1 MEKTWDHKK
10 EEEEIYKRWEEA
22 GVFKA
27 SKTGEPYTI
36 LMPPPN
42 ANASLHAGHG
52 MYTVEDVL
60 IRWKRM
66 QGYSTLWQPGVDHAG
81 FETQFV
87 YEKYLKKQGKSRF
100 DFDRESLYKNVAKF
114 VDENSGQIYK
124 QFKRL
129 GFGADWKRSVFTL
142 DKKVRDCVL
151 NTFKKMAN
159 DNLIYRSNYLVNYCN
174 YCGTSLSELETDHKD
189 RVDPLYFIKYGPIT
203 VATTRP
209 ETMFGDVAVAVNPK
223 DKRYKNLIGKL
234 VKLPFTSRRIPI
246 IADEM
251 VDMEFG
257 TGAVKITPAHDQND
271 FEVGKRAKLKE
282 ISVIDLMGKMR
293 LPDDAKLEGIEGMK
307 VRMARDEVIRALVK
321 EKLIEKIDEKYSHSV
336 MVCYKCGRDLEPSI
350 IPNWFVKVKTLK
362 KPVIKAVNEDKV
374 KFYPKRFK
382 KQMLSWLAIMHD
394 WPISR
399 QIAWG
404 IRIPAWYKLET
415 NGQIKISFIDKKGER
430 VNGLA
435 NELLKQYDFGEIE
448 NGLQNLIAPNE
459 AEYIISETK
468 PKGNY
473 LQETDTFDTWFSSG
487 QWPMVTLEKQEY
499 KTRLPTDVMGTLHE
513 ILRFWVSRMMMFS
526 LYLEN
531 KIPFKDVYLWSMVA
545 DKKGKKMSKSSG
557 NVVNPIEL
565 VDKYGADA
573 FRFSLLYGTAQGSK
587 IILSEDKV
595 RAMRNFSNK
604 IWNAARFIENSKIQ
618 KPRKKQISKSNDQ
631 VFKQRL
637 NEVTK
642 KTTEFLEKYEFGL
655 ATEFLYQEFWHW
667 YCDECIEKNKK
678 GEISNEALL
687 EGLKTF
693 LKLLHPFVPF
703 VTEAVWQEMKFE
715 GLLVQQRWPS
725 SRKKNFTSEQIIFK
739 KK

>member
-1 MEKTWDHKK
+1 MGMEKTWDHKK
-10 EEEEIYKRWEEA
+10 YEEEIYKRWEKA

-27 SKTGEPYTI
+27 GKTGEPYTI

-60 IRWKRM
+60 IRFKRM
-66 QGYSTLWQPGVDHAG
+66 QGFSALWQPGVDHAG

-87 YEKYLKKQGKSRF
+87 YEKHLKKQGKSRF
-100 DFDRESLYKNVAKF
+100 DFDRETLYKNVAEF
-114 VDENSGQIYK
+114 VDKNSGQIYE

-129 GFGADWKRSVFTL
+129 GFGADWNRSVFTL
-142 DKKVRDCVL
+142 DKKVRDHVVK
-151 NTFKKMAN
+151 TFKKMA
-159 DNLIYRSNYLVNYCN
+159 DDDKVYRSNYLVNYCN
-174 YCGTSLSELETDHKD
+174 YCGTSLSELETDHQE
-189 RVDPLYFIKYGPIT
+189 RVDPLYFIKYGSIT

-223 DKRYKNLIGKL
+223 DKRYKDLIGKL
-234 VKLPFTSRRIPI
+234 VKLPFTNREIPI

-282 ISVIDLMGKMR
+282 ISVIDLMGRMR
-293 LPDDAKLEGIEGMK
+293 LPDDAVFDGIEGMK
-307 VRMARDEVIRALVK
+307 AKIARDEVVKTLVQ
-321 EKLIEKIDEKYSHSV
+321 EKLMEKIDKKYSHSV
-336 MVCYKCGRDLEPSI
+336 MVCYKCGRDLEPTI
-350 IPNWFVKVKTLK
+350 VPNWFVKVKDLK
-362 KPVIKAVNEDKV
+362 EPVIKAVREDKV

-382 KQMLSWLAIMHD
+382 KQMLNWLEIMHD

-404 IRIPAWYKLET
+404 IRIPAWYDLDK
-415 NGQIKISFIDKKGER
+415 NKGIKISFINKKGER
-430 VNGLA
+430 INGLA
-435 NELLKQYDFGEIE
+435 GELLEKYGFDEIKK
-448 NGLQNLIAPNE
+448 GLQSLIAPNE
-459 AEYIISETK
+459 AKYVISETK

-487 QWPMVTLEKQEY
+487 QWPLVTLEKCEY

-526 LYLEN
+526 LYLED
-531 KIPFKDVYLWSMVA
+531 KLPFKDVYLWAMVA
-545 DKKGKKMSKSSG
+545 DKEGKKMSKSKG

-587 IILSEDKV
+587 VILAEDKV
-595 RAMRNFSNK
+595 KAMRNFSNK
-604 IWNAARFIENSKIQ
+604 IWNAGRFV
-618 KPRKKQISKSNDQ
+618 KSLVSDSTGEKSL
-631 VFKQRL
+631 VGEKSFKQRL
-637 NEVTK
+637 EKVVE
-642 KTTEFLEKYEFGL
+642 TTTNYLEKYEFGL

-667 YCDECIEKNKK
+667 YCDECIEKAKN
-678 GEISNEALL
+678 GEIGKEVLL
-687 EGLKTF
+687 EGLKIF
-693 LKLLHPFVPF
+693 LNLLHPFMPF
-703 VTEAVWQEMKFE
+703 VTEAVWQEMEFE
-715 GLLVQQRWPS
+715 GLLIEQKWPDD
-725 SRKKNFTSEQIIFK
+725 KN
-739 KK
+739 